1 MSIVRKNAEEKLVKY
16 LNAIRQKHFGKIL
29 HVPSEVIYERHE
41 IDLPVMV
48 QLLRKV
54 IDGADVTLFLCEDG
68 DIIIV
73 LDVARCPLSAMTTII
88 ATYAGVDDI
97 SAINIFDMQIN
108 WFDVLTLAEKK
119 FAMQRDRL
127 IREKVKKEEGAR
139 KEYHDMIMNKK
150 MATELVSS
158 IAQRRMER
166 EKPCILVV
174 EDDLFS
180 RTLVYKTLNRDYD
193 VATAADG
200 DQAIA
205 EYALKA
211 PDIVFLD
218 IDLPD
223 ITGHEVLFKIKEMDS
238 NAFIVML
245 SGNTDKK
252 NVLSAIQEGAK
263 GFVGKPFSR
272 DKLLAYVDDALIE
285 RVV

>member
-88 ATYAGVDDI
+88 ATYAGVNDI

-108 WFDVLTLAEKK
+108 WFDVLELAEKK

-211 PDIVFLD
+211 PDVVFLD